1 MTDEITLL
9 TFALEPVHYA
19 ISIRQVREVVPL
31 PELTPLADA
40 PPFVRGVF
48 NLRGKVVTAIDL
60 RQRLELPRRAWDR
73 KTAVLIVPFE
83 GKLFGLIV
91 DQALSLVQLSA
102 QQIEPAPDFSPFLGS
117 RQGQFLRDR
126 RLYRWGRRSRR
137 CLGDGETRLF
147 RRLRRRPVRP
157 SRCGGGCPW
166 RRARS
171 TADRR
176 CSESRTLRRG
186 RFLNRRR

>member
-40 PPFVRGVF
+40 PPFVSGIF

-60 RQRLELPRRAWDR
+60 RQRLELPRRPWDR
-73 KTAVLIVPFE
+73 KTAVLVVPFE
-83 GKLFGLIV
+83 EKLFGLIV

-117 RQGQFLRDR
+117 RQGQFL
-126 RLYRWGRRSRR
+126 
-137 CLGDGETRLF
+137 LGVAKDSGQLLPIVNPERIFVVMETWELGEWQVEHRH
-147 RRLRRRPVRP
+147 
-157 SRCGGGCPW
+157 G
-166 RRARS
+166 
-171 TADRR
+171 
-176 CSESRTLRRG
+176 
-186 RFLNRRR
+186 

>member
-102 QQIEPAPDFSPFLGS
+102 QEIEPAPDFSPFLGS
-117 RQGQFLRDR
+117 RQGQFLLGVAKEAG
-126 RLYRWGRRSRR
+126 RLLPIVNPERIFVVMETWE
-137 CLGDGETRLF
+137 LGEWQVEHRHG
-147 RRLRRRPVRP
+147 
-157 SRCGGGCPW
+157 
-166 RRARS
+166 
-171 TADRR
+171 
-176 CSESRTLRRG
+176 
-186 RFLNRRR
+186 